1 MTALV
6 LGRTRL
12 SVHPLTLLFPILA
25 ARLGEA
31 ADMVALAAGLVAHEG
46 AHLAAAR
53 CLGVGVS
60 ALRLMP
66 FGAAIE
72 MENPYALSPGRLFAV
87 AAAGPAASGLMALLA
102 VASAHWGWLSPAPA
116 LAAVRINGALMLFNL
131 LPALPLDGGRMLAA
145 LLTPRLGMARAANLG
160 ILLGRILAGALL
172 LAAVIALIERGQL
185 NLSPVLAAVFLIA
198 SGRDE
203 REAVSDTRA
212 RTLLNAVKPLDRPVP
227 VRMVAVSAD
236 CPLPRAL
243 RAARPDSLTLYA
255 VYRDSRL
262 SSITDDRRLLEA
274 MLEGKDR
281 SSVGTVQ
288 QSHL

>member
-12 SVHPLTLLFPILA
+12 SVHPLALLFPILA

-87 AAAGPAASGLMALLA
+87 AAAGPAASGLMT
-102 VASAHWGWLSPAPA
+102 
-116 LAAVRINGALMLFNL
+116 
-131 LPALPLDGGRMLAA
+131 
-145 LLTPRLGMARAANLG
+145 LLTVVTTIFTPLTLLTGWYGMNFKYMPELEYKWSYPV
-160 ILLGRILAGALL
+160 
-172 LAAVIALIERGQL
+172 VIAVSGAIAAACLIY
-185 NLSPVLAAVFLIA
+185 F
-198 SGRDE
+198 
-203 REAVSDTRA
+203 
-212 RTLLNAVKPLDRPVP
+212 KKKKW
-227 VRMVAVSAD
+227 M
-236 CPLPRAL
+236 
-243 RAARPDSLTLYA
+243 
-255 VYRDSRL
+255 
-262 SSITDDRRLLEA
+262 
-274 MLEGKDR
+274 
-281 SSVGTVQ
+281 
-288 QSHL
+288 